1 MIPDDARKLQMP
13 PDESSCLQMTP
24 EASRCSVCVYMILHT
39 CTASQP
45 GCQVSSQPTA
55 KPNIHQLASQSAA
68 NVHAS
73 RSVAKVCQM
82 NENQGQGPWP
92 RPGPGPGPGTLAR
105 LPGRNPGQEIGPG
118 PVPGTRAG
126 IQARDTVCKVCKT
139 RGEGGGAKKMLRN
152 T

>member
-82 NENQGQGPWP
+82 NENQGQGKGP
-92 RPGPGPGPGTLAR
+92 RPGPGTLAR
-105 LPGRNPGQEIGPG
+105 LPTRNPGQEIGPG

-126 IQARDTVCKVCKT
+126 IQARDTACKVCKT
-139 RGEGGGAKKMLRN
+139 SREGRGAKKMLPN